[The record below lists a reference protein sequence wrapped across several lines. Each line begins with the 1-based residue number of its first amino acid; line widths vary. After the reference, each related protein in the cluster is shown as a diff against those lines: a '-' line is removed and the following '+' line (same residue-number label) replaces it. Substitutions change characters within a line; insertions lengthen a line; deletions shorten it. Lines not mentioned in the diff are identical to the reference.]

1 MKELITRSL
10 TDAFA
15 LLERQVP
22 QTKKQIESLS
32 ILDVKPI
39 DLQILLGANNIPE
52 DAWFSGRD
60 NGYDAWDDLLLCWE
74 IEVPTTDEDR
84 EKFKRD
90 KFANLAFTF
99 VYKLLTEHN
108 YRRIPCSARSFKR
121 FQDTTVYSMYSNKEF
136 DRLVDYYSLFFEPD
150 G

>member
-1 MKELITRSL
+1 MKELITQAL
-10 TDAFA
+10 DEAFSRV
-15 LLERQVP
+15 LRQIP
-22 QTKKQIESLS
+22 QTKKQLESLS

-39 DLQILLGANNIPE
+39 DLSILLGANNIPE

-74 IEVPTTDEDR
+74 IDVPTTAKDR

-90 KFANLAFTF
+90 RLSGIAFPPI
-99 VYKLLTEHN
+99 YKLLTSN
-108 YRRIPCSARSFKR
+108 GYKRTPCDSRAMRRF
-121 FQDTTVYSMYSNKEF
+121 DGTTVYDMYSNKEF

-150 G
+150 D